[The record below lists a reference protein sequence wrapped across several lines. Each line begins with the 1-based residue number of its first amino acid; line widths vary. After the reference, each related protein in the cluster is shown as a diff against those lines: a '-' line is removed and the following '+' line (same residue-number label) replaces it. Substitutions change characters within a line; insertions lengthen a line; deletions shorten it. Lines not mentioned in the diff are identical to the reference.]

1 MIISY
6 FEVSIVAFLFSSSI
20 IESVQET
27 LFKCGPQSG
36 HGRIVY
42 IGWKSSGFDFK
53 PLITICHDR
62 TIDHTYFA
70 NHEIIGKTYIYVRYL
85 ISSVFK
91 NYFD

>member
-1 MIISY
+1 M
-6 FEVSIVAFLFSSSI
+6 FFSSI

-70 NHEIIGKTYIYVRYL
+70 NHEIIGKSYL
-85 ISSVFK
+85 CKISHFK
-91 NYFD
+91 FEIVTAIELSLQTVTK

>member
-1 MIISY
+1 M
-6 FEVSIVAFLFSSSI
+6 VFLFFSSI

-53 PLITICHDR
+53 PLIIICHDR

-70 NHEIIGKTYIYVRYL
+70 NHEIIGMYIIYL
-85 ISSVFK
+85 ISIVLK
-91 NYFD
+91 NYFDHFGCI